1 MKRYIRFQNAPSK
14 VCLVLGLDLAELLC
28 FYVESVLD
36 ELVKNRP
43 SLVLA
48 EVPQQLQA
56 LRPQIEAGLVV
67 PAPFAKAR

>member
-1 MKRYIRFQNAPSK
+1 MKRYIRLQDAPPK
-14 VCLVLGLDLAELLC
+14 VRLVLGLDLAELFRL
-28 FYVESVLD
+28 YVESVLD

-56 LRPQIEAGLVV
+56 LRPQIEAGSVV